1 MALTLGDDMDMIIEH
16 LYIGNNK
23 ASEDSVRLQKLGVTL
38 IVQVVAGVILRFPNL
53 FLYKTVEIIDDP
65 NQDLIS

>member
-23 ASEDSVRLQKLGVTL
+23 ASEDSIRL
-38 IVQVVAGVILRFPNL
+38 
-53 FLYKTVEIIDDP
+53 
-65 NQDLIS
+65 

>member
-23 ASEDSVRLQKLGVTL
+23 SSEDNVRL
-38 IVQVVAGVILRFPNL
+38 
-53 FLYKTVEIIDDP
+53 
-65 NQDLIS
+65 